1 MIQTAELDLVFTER
15 EYEERL
21 RGVRARMAEKEVDT
35 LLVHIPEN
43 ICYLTGLRSCGYYM
57 YQCLV
62 VPLAGECFL
71 VMRLL
76 ESTNVEGG
84 QSWVRDFIAYRD
96 FADPLVMLRDELRSR
111 GLLQGRIGIEMDS
124 WFLTPQRYKQ
134 LEELLS
140 PHADVVDASMTVELG
155 RLIKSPQEIEY
166 IEAGSRAACA
176 GMKAALD
183 TITSGRTEDDVARAV
198 HDAAIAAGSEWMS
211 ISPFVT
217 AGARSGICHTTWD
230 GNVIGAGDVVL
241 LEISGAKKRYS
252 GAIMRSASVGEPSA
266 QVRAAADASLGAL
279 NAAIAAMRPGVR
291 ATDVDAACRGA
302 MDDAGFGRFFMN
314 RTGYS
319 LGISF
324 PPDWGEGHIM
334 SLRAGEE
341 RVLEP
346 GMVFHLVPV
355 ILMVGVGGIA
365 FSETVQVTE
374 DGVRVLGDIPRELPI
389 CPV

>member
-1 MIQTAELDLVFTER
+1 
-15 EYEERL
+15 
-21 RGVRARMAEKEVDT
+21 
-35 LLVHIPEN
+35 
-43 ICYLTGLRSCGYYM
+43 
-57 YQCLV
+57 
-62 VPLAGECFL
+62 
-71 VMRLL
+71 MR
-76 ESTNVEGG
+76 
-84 QSWVRDFIAYRD
+84 
-96 FADPLVMLRDELRSR
+96 
-111 GLLQGRIGIEMDS
+111 
-124 WFLTPQRYKQ
+124 
-134 LEELLS
+134 
-140 PHADVVDASMTVELG
+140 
-155 RLIKSPQEIEY
+155 
-166 IEAGSRAACA
+166 
-176 GMKAALD
+176 AALD
-183 TITSGRTEDDVARAV
+183 TITSGKTEDDVARAV

-217 AGARSGICHTTWD
+217 AGPRSGICHTTWD
-230 GNVIGAGDVVL
+230 GNVMHPGDVVL

-279 NAAIAAMRPGVR
+279 NAAIDAMRPGVR
-291 ATDVDAACRGA
+291 GTDVDAACRGA
-302 MDDAGFGRFFMN
+302 MDDAGFGKFFMN

-355 ILMVGVGGIA
+355 ILIVGVGGIA